1 MTPEAPL
8 PGVRRLRLGM
18 VGGGTGFIGP
28 IHADGARLSG
38 RWNVVA
44 GALSSNPDKA
54 RKAGGE
60 WGLAPDRIY
69 VDYRDMAASE
79 AAREDGVEAVAITT
93 PNANHHAAC
102 VAFLERGIDVICDKP
117 LTTNLADALDLVAR
131 QKKLGLI
138 FGVTYDFASF
148 AMVRQ
153 AREMVR
159 AGEVGRIRQIL
170 VEFSQDWAVEPIT
183 PDRAGQYW
191 RIDPERAGP
200 SFTTADLGVHAFHMA
215 SFVSGLEATELRA
228 ELFVCGA
235 DKPLEDTA
243 FVQLRFAGG
252 VPGSLWVSQAATGT
266 DCNIRIRIFGDKAGL
281 EWSHE
286 EPDQLCFNRL
296 NQPAQIIKRGQGAGM
311 AVVAERFSRIPR
323 GNPQGWVDAWAGLYA
338 EFATV
343 IAARRAGMPIP
354 QSAVDYPNVVDG
366 ARGVKFVEAALES
379 HRAGS
384 AWTDCRLELQ
394 GA

>member
-1 MTPEAPL
+1 M
-8 PGVRRLRLGM
+8 
-18 VGGGTGFIGP
+18 
-28 IHADGARLSG
+28 
-38 RWNVVA
+38 
-44 GALSSNPDKA
+44 
-54 RKAGGE
+54 
-60 WGLAPDRIY
+60 GLAPERVY

-79 AAREDGVEAVAITT
+79 AVREDGIEAVAITT
-93 PNANHHAAC
+93 PNADHHAAC

-131 QKKLGLI
+131 QKKLGLV

-159 AGEVGRIRQIL
+159 SGEVGRIRQIL

-183 PDRAGQYW
+183 PDRTGQYW
-191 RIDPERAGP
+191 RIDPARAGP

-243 FVQLRFAGG
+243 FVQLRYAGG
-252 VPGSLWVSQAATGT
+252 VPGSLWVSQAAAGT
-266 DCNIRIRIFGDKAGL
+266 DCNIRLRIFGDKAGV

-286 EPDQLCFNRL
+286 EPDQLRFNRL
-296 NQPAQIIKRGQGAGM
+296 KRPAQIIKRGQGAGM
-311 AVVAERFSRIPR
+311 AAAAERFSHISR

-338 EFATV
+338 EFATA
-343 IAARRAGMPIP
+343 IAARRAGMPVP
-354 QSAVDYPNVVDG
+354 PSAADYPTVVDG
-366 ARGVKFVEAALES
+366 ARGVKFVEAALAS
-379 HRAGS
+379 HEARG